1 MNAKERSTDRQG
13 IMDKAAAWMQG
24 RGWKTKLAKP
34 RGEVYP
40 AGPERSRRKRSRRER
55 SLFEH
60 SLRKY
65 DFK

>member
-34 RGEVYP
+34 RGGVY
-40 AGPERSRRKRSRRER
+40 PERSRREQ

-60 SLRKY
+60 SLRK
-65 DFK
+65 K

>member
-13 IMDKAAAWMQG
+13 IMSKAAAWMQARG
-24 RGWKTKLAKP
+24 RKEKFAN
-34 RGEVYP
+34 RHGEDYP

-60 SLRKY
+60 SLRKN